1 MRKIVT
7 LLLVTVSVSLMA
19 RTPEQAAMIAS
30 EFFNQSQTA
39 PVQRVMRAAAATDM
53 ARPVE
58 WVYTQ
63 YQANETTP
71 AVYVFNAADEQ
82 GFVLVSAADNARAV
96 LGYSDEG
103 SIDAERMPANM
114 RAWLQMYADELAR
127 AAKAPAAAD
136 AQRSVEYYPA
146 VEPLIGN
153 VAWNQDAPFN
163 NHCPIDPN
171 TNQRSVTGCM
181 ATAAAQVMYH
191 HKYPEKGTGSYSY
204 WCGWENLS
212 VDFSKATY
220 DWDHM
225 LPSYKNGYTQQ
236 ESDAVAQLMYHVG
249 VASNMWY
256 GSASSGAAMGTATQ
270 AMVRNFDYD
279 AAIRVLM
286 KDYSDEEAVMD
297 AIVAD
302 LQGSRPIFIEALTK
316 KSEGHAFVCDGMQTD
331 GYIHI
336 NWGWG
341 GYANGYFALSAMNPT
356 NQGIGGASDDGAF
369 TEYVTIYTGIQPNQ
383 GGQTVPYIVSAGI
396 EMTSAAAI
404 AKRSKVAVK
413 IYDFQNAGIGEESGK
428 VAFMLYKNGELYQ
441 TLSTGMSWQLKP
453 MHYYR
458 SMDAG
463 VSMTDVPEGEYEM
476 LVGIDVT
483 NKTQYP
489 IYTYGI
495 GEKRYHVTV
504 TNDSVFLKEIIKKS
518 EYYGTEYASMRVTDL
533 SAKTGTKNLRMVIQ
547 TEDFAL
553 TSKGTVKSGTAMALD
568 IFPADVNSILGT
580 YVVDGANMQK
590 TGTLSPVYTQLMSVE
605 DGKQVNEFMTQGVVT
620 ITQVLGG
627 HYAIDY
633 QLRSKT
639 REFAGK
645 CKIMGSAVQ
654 CYRQE
659 GSINKN
665 FTLTNTIVTPAP
677 VGLLYDWVNQFPSAE
692 PSSQLVYAQG
702 LISKINSIATEA
714 GDATFYISADGTQS
728 KALYCPQTKWL
739 DQADFVSGNELAVYD
754 TVVVLGNLQL
764 TDMTTPTMQG
774 YVYDYRKGQPP
785 VNTSLSATMDSD
797 CLISVQGN
805 MVHISSAR
813 AYATYAYNL
822 AGELVAMAPAA
833 QQQTILLPHTG
844 CYILRHGDIAKKII
858 IQ

>member
-1 MRKIVT
+1 MRKIVI
-7 LLLVTVSVSLMA
+7 LLLVMVSVGLMA
-19 RTPEQAAMIAS
+19 RTPEQAAAIAS
-30 EFFNQSQTA
+30 EFISHSQTN
-39 PVQRVMRAAAATDM
+39 PVQRVKRAAAATTTTQ
-53 ARPVE
+53 PVE

-63 YQANETTP
+63 YQINETTP
-71 AVYVFNAADEQ
+71 AVYVFNAVGEQ
-82 GFVLVSAADNARAV
+82 GFVLVSAEDNARAV

-103 SIDAERMPANM
+103 HIDAQNVPANM

-136 AQRSVEYYPA
+136 TQRSVEYYPA

-153 VAWNQDAPFN
+153 VAWNQDAPYN
-163 NHCPIDPN
+163 NHCPIDPK
-171 TNQRSVTGCM
+171 TQKRSVTGCM

-191 HKYPEKGTGSYSY
+191 HRYPEKGTGSYSY

-212 VDFSKATY
+212 VNFSEATY

-236 ESDAVAQLMYHVG
+236 ESDAVAQLMYHAG

-256 GSASSGAAMGTATQ
+256 GSASSGAAMGTAMQ
-270 AMVRNFDYD
+270 AMMRNFDYD

-286 KDYSDEEAVMD
+286 KDYMDEEAVMD

-302 LQGSRPIFIEALTK
+302 LQGSRPVFIEALTK
-316 KSEGHAFVCDGMQTD
+316 KDEGHAFVCDGIQAD

-341 GYANGYFALSAMNPT
+341 GYGNGYFALSAMNPT

-369 TEYVTIYTGIQPNQ
+369 TEYVTLYTGIQPNQ
-383 GGQTVPYIVSAGI
+383 GGQTVPYLVSGGI
-396 EMTSAAAI
+396 ELTSEAAI
-404 AKRSKVAVK
+404 AKRSKVSVK
-413 IYDFQNAGIGEESGK
+413 IDDFQNAGLAQESGK
-428 VAFMLYKNGELYQ
+428 IVFMLYHNGERYQ
-441 TLSTGMSWQLKP
+441 TIATGRTWQLKP
-453 MHYYR
+453 MHYNSSLDASA
-458 SMDAG
+458 SMADIPA
-463 VSMTDVPEGEYEM
+463 GEYEM

-495 GEKRYHVTV
+495 GEKRYQMTV
-504 TNDSVFLKEIIKKS
+504 TSDSVFLKEIIKKS

-533 SAKTGTKNLRMVIQ
+533 SAKTGAKNLRMVIQ

-553 TSKGTVKSGTAMALD
+553 TSKGTVKSGSALALD
-568 IFPADVNSILGT
+568 LFPADVNSIIGT
-580 YVVDGANMQK
+580 FSVDAANKQAH
-590 TGTLSPVYTQLMSVE
+590 GTMSPVYTKLMSIE
-605 DGKQVNEFMTQGVVT
+605 DGKQVDEVMTQGVVT

-639 REFAGK
+639 REFVGK

-659 GSINKN
+659 GSINKS

-677 VGLLYDWVNQFPSAE
+677 VGLLYDWVNQFQSAE

-702 LISKINSIATEA
+702 LVAQVDAIATEA
-714 GDATFYISADGTQS
+714 GDATFHLSDNGSLTS
-728 KALYCPQTKWL
+728 ALYCPQTKWL

-764 TDMTTPTMQG
+764 VDMTTPTMQG

-797 CLISVQGN
+797 CLISMQG
-805 MVHISSAR
+805 MQLQLSSPR
-813 AYATYAYNL
+813 ACDTYIYDL
-822 AGELVAMAPAA
+822 AGEVVAMAPAA
-833 QQQTILLPHTG
+833 LQQTILLPHAG
-844 CYILRHGDIAKKII
+844 CYILRRGDTVKKII

>member
-1 MRKIVT
+1 MRKIVI
-7 LLLVTVSVSLMA
+7 LLLVMVSVGLMA
-19 RTPEQAAMIAS
+19 RTPEQAAAIAS
-30 EFFNQSQTA
+30 EFISHSQTN
-39 PVQRVMRAAAATDM
+39 PVQRVKRAAAATTTTQ
-53 ARPVE
+53 PVE

-63 YQANETTP
+63 YQINETTP
-71 AVYVFNAADEQ
+71 AVYVFNAVGEQ
-82 GFVLVSAADNARAV
+82 GFVLVSAEDNARAV

-103 SIDAERMPANM
+103 HIDAQSIPANM

-153 VAWNQDAPFN
+153 VAWNQDAPYN
-163 NHCPIDPN
+163 NHCPIDPK
-171 TNQRSVTGCM
+171 TQKRSVTGCM

-191 HKYPEKGTGSYSY
+191 HRYPEKGTGSYSY

-212 VDFSKATY
+212 VNFSEATY

-236 ESDAVAQLMYHVG
+236 ESDAVAQLMYHAG

-256 GSASSGAAMGTATQ
+256 GSTSSGAAMGTAMQ
-270 AMVRNFDYD
+270 AMMRNFDYD

-286 KDYSDEEAVMD
+286 KDYMDEEAVMD

-302 LQGSRPIFIEALTK
+302 LQGSRPVFIEALTK
-316 KSEGHAFVCDGMQTD
+316 KDEGHAFVCDGIQAD

-341 GYANGYFALSAMNPT
+341 GYGNGYFALSAMNPT

-369 TEYVTIYTGIQPNQ
+369 TEYVTLYTGIQPNQ
-383 GGQTVPYIVSAGI
+383 GGQTVPYLVSGGI
-396 EMTSAAAI
+396 ELTSEAAI
-404 AKRSKVAVK
+404 AKGSKVSVK
-413 IYDFQNAGIGEESGK
+413 IDDFQNAGLAQESGK
-428 VAFMLYKNGELYQ
+428 IVFMLYHNGERYQ
-441 TLSTGMSWQLKP
+441 TIATGRTWQLKP
-453 MHYYR
+453 MHYNSSLDASA
-458 SMDAG
+458 SMADIPA
-463 VSMTDVPEGEYEM
+463 GEYEL

-495 GEKRYHVTV
+495 GEKRYQMTV
-504 TNDSVFLKEIIKKS
+504 TSDSVFLKEIIKKS

-533 SAKTGTKNLRMVIQ
+533 SAKTGAKNLRMVIQ

-553 TSKGTVKSGTAMALD
+553 TSKGTVKSGTALALD
-568 IFPADVNSILGT
+568 LFPADVNSILGT
-580 YVVDGANMQK
+580 YVVDGANIQK
-590 TGTLSPVYTQLMSVE
+590 TGTLSPVYTKLMSIE
-605 DGKQVNEFMTQGVVT
+605 DGKQVDEVMTQGVVT

-659 GSINKN
+659 GSINKS

-677 VGLLYDWVNQFPSAE
+677 VGLLYDWVNQFQSAE
-692 PSSQLVYAQG
+692 PSSQLVYVQG
-702 LISKINSIATEA
+702 LISQINTIATEA
-714 GDATFYISADGTQS
+714 GDATFYISADGIQS

-764 TDMTTPTMQG
+764 VDMTTPTMQG

-797 CLISVQGN
+797 CLISMQG
-805 MVHISSAR
+805 MQLQLSSSR
-813 AYATYAYNL
+813 ACDTYVYDL
-822 AGELVAMAPAA
+822 AGEVVAMAPAA
-833 QQQTILLPHTG
+833 LQQTILLPHAG
-844 CYILRHGDIAKKII
+844 CYILRRGDSVKKII

>member
-1 MRKIVT
+1 M
-7 LLLVTVSVSLMA
+7 
-19 RTPEQAAMIAS
+19 
-30 EFFNQSQTA
+30 
-39 PVQRVMRAAAATDM
+39 QRVKRAAAATTTTQ
-53 ARPVE
+53 PVE

-63 YQANETTP
+63 YQINETTP
-71 AVYVFNAADEQ
+71 AVYVFNAVGEQ
-82 GFVLVSAADNARAV
+82 GFVLVSAEDNARAV

-103 SIDAERMPANM
+103 HIDAQSIPANM

-153 VAWNQDAPFN
+153 VAWNQDAPYN
-163 NHCPIDPN
+163 NHCPIDPK
-171 TNQRSVTGCM
+171 TQKRSVTGCM

-191 HKYPEKGTGSYSY
+191 HRYPEKGTGSYSY

-212 VDFSKATY
+212 VNFSEATY

-236 ESDAVAQLMYHVG
+236 ESDAVAQLMYHAG

-256 GSASSGAAMGTATQ
+256 GSASSGAAMGTAMQ
-270 AMVRNFDYD
+270 AMMRNFDYD

-286 KDYSDEEAVMD
+286 KDYMDEEAVMD

-302 LQGSRPIFIEALTK
+302 LQGSRPVFIEALTK
-316 KSEGHAFVCDGMQTD
+316 KDEGHAFVCDGIQAD

-341 GYANGYFALSAMNPT
+341 GYGNGYFALSAMNPT

-369 TEYVTIYTGIQPNQ
+369 TEYVTLYTGIQPNQ
-383 GGQTVPYIVSAGI
+383 GGQTVPYLVSGGI
-396 EMTSAAAI
+396 ELTSEAAI
-404 AKRSKVAVK
+404 AKRSKVSVK
-413 IYDFQNAGIGEESGK
+413 IDDFQNAGLAQESGK
-428 VAFMLYKNGELYQ
+428 IVFMLYHNGERYQ
-441 TLSTGMSWQLKP
+441 TIATGRTWQLKP
-453 MHYYR
+453 MHYNSSLDASA
-458 SMDAG
+458 SMADIPA
-463 VSMTDVPEGEYEM
+463 GEYEM

-495 GEKRYHVTV
+495 GEKRYQMTV
-504 TNDSVFLKEIIKKS
+504 TSDSVFLKEIIKKS

-533 SAKTGTKNLRMVIQ
+533 SAKTGAKNLRMVIQ

-553 TSKGTVKSGTAMALD
+553 TSKGTVKSGTALALD
-568 IFPADVNSILGT
+568 IFPADVNSIIGT
-580 YVVDGANMQK
+580 FSVDAANKQAH
-590 TGTLSPVYTQLMSVE
+590 GTMSPVYTKLMSIE
-605 DGKQVNEFMTQGVVT
+605 DGKQVDEVMTQGVVT

-639 REFAGK
+639 REFVGK

-659 GSINKN
+659 GSINKS

-677 VGLLYDWVNQFPSAE
+677 VGLLYDWVNQFQSAE
-692 PSSQLVYAQG
+692 PSSQLVYVQG
-702 LISKINSIATEA
+702 LISQINTIATEA
-714 GDATFYISADGTQS
+714 GDATFYISADGIQS

-739 DQADFVSGNELAVYD
+739 ENTDFVTGQELAPYD
-754 TVVVLGNLQL
+754 TVVILGNMQL
-764 TDMTTPTMQG
+764 TDLTTPTVLG
-774 YVYDYRKGQPP
+774 YIYDHRQGQPP
-785 VNTSLSATMDSD
+785 VNTSLSATVDSD
-797 CLISVQGN
+797 CLISMQG
-805 MVHISSAR
+805 MQLQLSSPR
-813 AYATYAYNL
+813 ACDTYIYDL
-822 AGELVAMAPAA
+822 AGEVVAMAPAA
-833 QQQTILLPHTG
+833 LQQTILLPHAG
-844 CYILRHGDIAKKII
+844 CYILRRGDSVKKII

>member
-1 MRKIVT
+1 MRKIVI
-7 LLLVTVSVSLMA
+7 LLLVMVSVGLMA
-19 RTPEQAAMIAS
+19 RTPEQAAAIAS
-30 EFFNQSQTA
+30 EFISHSQA
-39 PVQRVMRAAAATDM
+39 NPVQRVKRAAAATTTTQ
-53 ARPVE
+53 PVE

-63 YQANETTP
+63 YQINETTP
-71 AVYVFNAADEQ
+71 AVYVFNAVGEQ
-82 GFVLVSAADNARAV
+82 GFVLVSAEDNARAV

-103 SIDAERMPANM
+103 HIDAQNIPANM

-127 AAKAPAAAD
+127 AAKAPATE
-136 AQRSVEYYPA
+136 AQLAVEYYPA
-146 VEPLIGN
+146 IEPLLGN
-153 VAWNQDAPFN
+153 TSWNQDAPYN
-163 NHCPIDPN
+163 NHCPIDPK
-171 TNQRSVTGCM
+171 TQKRSVTGCM

-191 HKYPEKGTGSYSY
+191 HRYPEKGTGSYSY

-212 VDFSKATY
+212 VNFSEATY

-256 GSASSGAAMGTATQ
+256 GSTSSGAAMGTAMQ
-270 AMVRNFDYD
+270 AMMRNFDYD

-286 KDYSDEEAVMD
+286 KDYMDEEAVMD

-302 LQGSRPIFIEALTK
+302 LQGSRPVFIEALTK
-316 KSEGHAFVCDGMQTD
+316 RQEGHAFILDGIQAD

-341 GYANGYFALSAMNPT
+341 GYGNGYFALSAMNPT

-369 TEYVTIYTGIQPNQ
+369 TEYVTLYTGVQPNQ
-383 GGQTVPYIVSAGI
+383 GGQTVPYLVSSGI
-396 EMTSAAAI
+396 ELTSEAAI
-404 AKRSKVAVK
+404 AKSSKVAVK
-413 IYDFQNAGIGEESGK
+413 INDFQNAGLAQESGK
-428 VAFMLYKNGELYQ
+428 IVFMLYHNGERYQ
-441 TLSTGMSWQLKP
+441 TIATGRNWQLKP
-453 MHYYR
+453 MHYNSSLDASA
-458 SMDAG
+458 SMADIPA
-463 VSMTDVPEGEYEM
+463 GEYEL

-489 IYTYGI
+489 IYTHGI
-495 GEKRYHVTV
+495 GEKRYQMTV
-504 TNDSVFLKEIIKKS
+504 TSDSVFLKEIIKKS

-533 SAKTGTKNLRMVIQ
+533 SAKTGAKNLRMVIQ

-553 TSKGTVKSGTAMALD
+553 TSKGTVKSGTALALD
-568 IFPADVNSILGT
+568 LFPADVNSILGT
-580 YVVDGANMQK
+580 YVVDGANIQK
-590 TGTLSPVYTQLMSVE
+590 TGTLSPVYTQLMSIE

-659 GSINKN
+659 GSINKS

-677 VGLLYDWVNQFPSAE
+677 VGLLYDWVNQFQSAE

-702 LISKINSIATEA
+702 LISQINTIASEA
-714 GDATFYISADGTQS
+714 GDATFYISADGIQS

-754 TVVVLGNLQL
+754 TVVIFGNMQL
-764 TDMTTPTMQG
+764 TDLTTPTVLG
-774 YVYDYRKGQPP
+774 YIYDHRQGQPP
-785 VNTSLSATMDSD
+785 LNTALNTLTDD
-797 CLISVQGN
+797 CLISMRGMQLQL
-805 MVHISSAR
+805 SSSR
-813 AYATYAYNL
+813 ACDTYIYDL
-822 AGELVAMAPAA
+822 AGEVVAMAPAA
-833 QQQTILLPHTG
+833 LQQTILLPHAG
-844 CYILRHGDIAKKII
+844 CYILRRGDSVKKII

>member
-1 MRKIVT
+1 M
-7 LLLVTVSVSLMA
+7 VSVGLMA
-19 RTPEQAAMIAS
+19 RTPEQAAAIAS
-30 EFFNQSQTA
+30 EFISHSQA
-39 PVQRVMRAAAATDM
+39 NPVQRIKRAAAATNTTQ
-53 ARPVE
+53 PVE

-63 YQANETTP
+63 YQINETTP
-71 AVYVFNAADEQ
+71 AVYVFNAVGEQ
-82 GFVLVSAADNARAV
+82 GFVLVSAEDNARAV

-103 SIDAERMPANM
+103 HIDAQNIPANM

-127 AAKAPAAAD
+127 AAKVPATE
-136 AQRSVEYYPA
+136 AQLAVEYYPA
-146 VEPLIGN
+146 IEPLLGN
-153 VAWNQDAPFN
+153 TSWNQDAPYN
-163 NHCPIDPN
+163 NHCPIDPK
-171 TNQRSVTGCM
+171 TQKRSVTGCM

-191 HKYPEKGTGSYSY
+191 HRYPEKGTGSYSY

-212 VDFSKATY
+212 VNFSEATY

-236 ESDAVAQLMYHVG
+236 ESDAVAQLMYHAG

-256 GSASSGAAMGTATQ
+256 GSTSSGAAMGTAMQ
-270 AMVRNFDYD
+270 AMMRNFDYD

-286 KDYSDEEAVMD
+286 KDYMDEEAVMD

-302 LQGSRPIFIEALTK
+302 LQGSRPVFIEALTK
-316 KSEGHAFVCDGMQTD
+316 KDEGHAFVCDGIQAD

-341 GYANGYFALSAMNPT
+341 GYGNGYFALSAMNPT

-369 TEYVTIYTGIQPNQ
+369 TEYVTLYTGIQPNQ
-383 GGQTVPYIVSAGI
+383 GGQTVPYLVSGGI
-396 EMTSAAAI
+396 ELTSEAAI
-404 AKRSKVAVK
+404 AKGSKVSVK
-413 IYDFQNAGIGEESGK
+413 IDDFQNAGLAQESGK
-428 VAFMLYKNGELYQ
+428 IVFMLYHNGERYQ
-441 TLSTGMSWQLKP
+441 TIATGRTWQLKP
-453 MHYYR
+453 MHYNSSLDASA
-458 SMDAG
+458 SMADIPA
-463 VSMTDVPEGEYEM
+463 GEYEM

-495 GEKRYHVTV
+495 GEKRYQMTV

-533 SAKTGTKNLRMVIQ
+533 SAKTGAKNLRMVIQ

-553 TSKGTVKSGTAMALD
+553 TSKGTVKSGTALALD
-568 IFPADVNSILGT
+568 LFPADVNSILGT
-580 YVVDGANMQK
+580 YVVDGANIQK
-590 TGTLSPVYTQLMSVE
+590 TGTLSPVYTKLMSIE
-605 DGKQVNEFMTQGVVT
+605 DGKQVDEVMTQGVVT

-639 REFAGK
+639 REFVGK

-659 GSINKN
+659 GSINKS

-677 VGLLYDWVNQFPSAE
+677 VGLLYDWVNQFQSAE

-702 LISKINSIATEA
+702 LISQINTIATEA
-714 GDATFYISADGTQS
+714 GDATFYISADGIQS

-764 TDMTTPTMQG
+764 VDMTTPTMQG

-785 VNTSLSATMDSD
+785 VNTSLSATVDSD
-797 CLISVQGN
+797 CLISMQG
-805 MVHISSAR
+805 MQLQLSSSR
-813 AYATYAYNL
+813 ACDTYIYDL
-822 AGELVAMAPAA
+822 AGEVVAMAPAA
-833 QQQTILLPHTG
+833 LQQTILLPHAG
-844 CYILRHGDIAKKII
+844 CYILRRGDSVKKII